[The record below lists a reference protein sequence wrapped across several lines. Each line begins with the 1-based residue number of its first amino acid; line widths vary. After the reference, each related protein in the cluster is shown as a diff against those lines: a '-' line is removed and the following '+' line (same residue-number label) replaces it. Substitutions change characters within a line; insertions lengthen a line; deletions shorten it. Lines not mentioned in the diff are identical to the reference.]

1 MGAGLVCYA
10 GAMKCLS
17 IPGQLLLISA
27 FIILTGIGCSV
38 AGQIENSVAHQTA
51 RNTALAHQR
60 ALRRQHHLSTATAS
74 GESGCTDSRRDGAVA
89 GSLQN
94 GRARAADRFIL
105 SFAWLALM
113 TTRAARLG
121 TGHPSAHLSLLHIL
135 TEPDPSNNGNRS

>member
-1 MGAGLVCYA
+1 
-10 GAMKCLS
+10 MKCLS

-27 FIILTGIGCSV
+27 FIILTGIGIGCSV

-51 RNTALAHQR
+51 RNTALVHER

-135 TEPDPSNNGNRS
+135 TEPDPSNHGNRS